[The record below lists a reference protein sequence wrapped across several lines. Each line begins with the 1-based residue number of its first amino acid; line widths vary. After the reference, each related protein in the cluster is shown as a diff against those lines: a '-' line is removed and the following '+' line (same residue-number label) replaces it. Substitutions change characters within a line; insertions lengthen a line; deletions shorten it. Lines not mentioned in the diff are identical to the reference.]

1 MDSKDKVVAVTGG
14 AHGIGAALCRRF
26 AQEGARTVIVLDL
39 DIAAAGQVANEC
51 AGHAY
56 ELNVADEQA
65 VADTLKEIQ
74 ATHGLIDLYCSN
86 AGVAEMDGPDFL
98 VSSCSNQGWEASW
111 QVNVMAHV
119 YACRAL
125 LPGMIERGSGYFLIT
140 ASAAGLLSQIASA
153 PYSTTKHAA
162 VGFSESLFIT
172 HADDGI
178 GVSVLCPQGVRT
190 RMIAGMDD
198 GGVTGV
204 DGVIEPEALAEC
216 VVQGLADE
224 KFLILPHPE
233 VLTYMQR
240 KTADYDRWL
249 HGMRK
254 LRQRF
259 TEA

>member
-26 AQEGARTVIVLDL
+26 AKAGARAVIVLDL
-39 DIAAAGQVANEC
+39 DGEAAGRVAAEC
-51 AGHAY
+51 GGHAFQ
-56 ELNVADEQA
+56 LDVTDEAA
-65 VADTLKEIQ
+65 VAKTIGTAE
-74 ATHGLIDLYCSN
+74 AEHGPVDLFCSN
-86 AGVAEMDGPDFL
+86 AGVAVMDGPDQL
-98 VSSCSNQGWEASW
+98 VSSCDNAGWEASW
-111 QVNVMAHV
+111 QINVMAHV

-125 LPGMIERGSGYFLIT
+125 LPGMIARGSGYFLIT
-140 ASAAGLLSQIASA
+140 ASAAGLLNQIASA

-162 VGFSESLFIT
+162 VGFSESLYIT

-204 DGVIEPEALAEC
+204 DGVMEPEELAEW
-216 VVQGLADE
+216 VIAGLANED
-224 KFLILPHPE
+224 FLILPHPE

-249 HGMRK
+249 GGMRK
-254 LRQRF
+254 LRRRF
-259 TEA
+259 IQA